1 MVRSARY
8 EIGVVVMSKNPST
21 SKMEESVRQRLLD
34 AGLKLHKG
42 RSAIQCGHEASRDNH
57 PVLSPDILIKS
68 AKVAVEIDSGY
79 THADEFVKDQLR
91 NQLLG
96 EVGWTVVRL
105 RLGGLSEV
113 GPHDVVSESSGPTK
127 ASIEAL
133 IEAIGDA
140 VAGRTGTVRHI
151 AKAVRPKST
160 KAPSRLGAI
169 SPHKYTENAFY
180 VSWIGDGNTI
190 ERMVAMDGGNYLA
203 VAEGWGAP
211 RFICWLGLAGLPKT
225 QWRAPLIELLTEMD
239 DFGSVSQFPWGDHLF
254 TGEQA
259 SRIRV
264 FDKFNAG
271 GEDWDATCN
280 LVGVDA
286 ITETAFTAQG
296 EVLAQLH
303 EGAVDAGWRLEDLLI
318 TTGMRGPYQRFRL
331 MRNGMRAK
339 LWSTA

>member
-1 MVRSARY
+1 
-8 EIGVVVMSKNPST
+8 MSKNPST
-21 SKMEESVRQRLLD
+21 SKMEEGVRQKLLD

-42 RSAIQCGHEASRDNH
+42 RSAIQCGYEASRDNH

-68 AKVAVEIDSGY
+68 AKVAVEIDSDF
-79 THADEFVKDQLR
+79 THADEFIKDQLR

-113 GPHDVVSESSGPTK
+113 GPHDVLSESTGPTK
-127 ASIEAL
+127 ASIAAL

-140 VAGRTGTVRHI
+140 VAGRPGTVRRLT
-151 AKAVRPKST
+151 KAVRPKST
-160 KAPSRLGAI
+160 KEPSRLGSI

-190 ERMVAMDGGNYLA
+190 ERLVAMDGGNYLA

-211 RFICWLGLAGLPKT
+211 RFICWLGLAGVPRT
-225 QWRAPLIELLTEMD
+225 QWRTPLIELLTVKD
-239 DFGSVSQFPWGDHLF
+239 DLGSVSRFPWGDELF

-259 SRIRV
+259 SNIRI

-271 GEDWDATCN
+271 GADWDATSN

-286 ITETAFTAQG
+286 TDGVAFTAQG
-296 EVLAQLH
+296 KALAQLH
-303 EGAVDAGWRLEDLLI
+303 DGAVDAGWRLEDLVI
-318 TTGMRGPYQRFRL
+318 TAGMYGPYQRFRL
-331 MRNGMRAK
+331 VRNGARSK
-339 LWSTA
+339 LWALD